1 MTIDSQFSRL
11 TRYLIY
17 GRVRNIQTKGVT
29 ILNKHRNATHQ
40 MLLDACLN
48 HIEAVTSNQ
57 SVMVQA
63 SHRQMLEA
71 IEAASLVVVEE

>member
-1 MTIDSQFSRL
+1 
-11 TRYLIY
+11 
-17 GRVRNIQTKGVT
+17 
-29 ILNKHRNATHQ
+29 